1 MFECSW
7 NIFQLRTF
15 RLFGA
20 PKEYY
25 DGRAYLVSTYDID
38 AIGGAI
44 VKVFNEH
51 KAQLELRNYILNNYS
66 FDVLSKKLH
75 QVFQIRL

>member
-1 MFECSW
+1 M
-7 NIFQLRTF
+7 
-15 RLFGA
+15 
-20 PKEYY
+20 
-25 DGRAYLVSTYDID
+25 
-38 AIGGAI
+38 
-44 VKVFNEH
+44 KVFNEH